1 MSLIP
6 AFEIGLWNAWIFM
19 IWLVIA
25 FFLVP
30 LNIIPKGREEGS
42 DFTAEFSKTQKWA
55 IRSMH
60 VIYLLSIIYSI
71 FVPLKLGT
79 PWFWAGLPIYL
90 TGLISYAMVWVGF
103 ATTPP
108 DRLITKGIY
117 RYSRNPMQLSQ
128 VVIFLGVGVAT
139 ASWVFLLLGV
149 AYMITPL
156 LWVAAEERRCLK
168 YYGEAYCE
176 YMNTTPRW
184 MGIPKSRRS
193 EHQAT

>member
-1 MSLIP
+1 MYLIP
-6 AFEIGLWNAWIFM
+6 EFEIGVWNAWILM

-42 DFTAEFSKTQKWA
+42 DFTDEFNKTQKYA

-60 VIYLLSIIYSI
+60 IIYLLSIIYSI

-79 PWFWAGLPIYL
+79 VWLYAGLTVYL
-90 TGLISYAMVWVGF
+90 VGLISYAMVWVGF

-108 DRLITKGIY
+108 DKPITSGIY

-128 VVIFLGVGVAT
+128 VLIFIGVGIAT
-139 ASWVFLLLGV
+139 ASWVFLLLSV
-149 AYMITPL
+149 AYIIMPL
-156 LWVAAEERRCLK
+156 LWVGAEERHCLK
-168 YYGEAYCE
+168 CYGDFYRE
-176 YMNTTPRW
+176 YMNKTPRW
-184 MGIPKSRRS
+184 LGLPRPGSK
-193 EHQAT
+193 

>member
-1 MSLIP
+1 MSPVP

-30 LNIIPKGREEGS
+30 LKIMPKGREEGS
-42 DFTAEFSKTQKWA
+42 DFTDQFSKKQKRA
-55 IRSMH
+55 IHSMH
-60 VIYLLSIIYSI
+60 IIYLLSIMYSI

-79 PWFWAGLPIYL
+79 PWFYAGLPIYL
-90 TGLISYAMVWVGF
+90 IGLISYAMVWVGF
-103 ATTPP
+103 ATAPP
-108 DRLITKGIY
+108 DRLVTEGVY

-128 VVIFLGVGVAT
+128 VVVFLGVGIAA
-139 ASWVFLLLGV
+139 ASWIFLLLAA

-156 LWVAAEERRCLK
+156 LWVAAEERHCLK
-168 YYGEAYCE
+168 YYGEAYLE
-176 YMNTTPRW
+176 YMDRTPRW

-193 EHQAT
+193 ERQAT

>member
-6 AFEIGLWNAWIFM
+6 AFNIGLWNAWILM

-42 DFTAEFSKTQKWA
+42 DFTAEFSKTQKYA

-60 VIYLLSIIYSI
+60 ITYLLSIMYSI

-79 PWFWAGLPIYL
+79 AWFYAGLPIYL
-90 TGLISYAMVWVGF
+90 AGLIVYVMVWIGF

-108 DRLITKGIY
+108 DKLITKGIY

-128 VVIFLGVGVAT
+128 VAIFLGVGIAA
-139 ASWVFLLLGV
+139 ASWVFLLLAV
-149 AYMITPL
+149 VYLILPS
-156 LWVAAEERRCLK
+156 LWVDAEERHCLK
-168 YYGEAYCE
+168 HYGDAYRE
-176 YMNTTPRW
+176 YMKRTPRW
-184 MGIPKSRRS
+184 IGIPKSGGK
-193 EHQAT
+193 

>member
-1 MSLIP
+1 MSLVL
-6 AFEIGLWNAWIFM
+6 AFDIGVWNAWILM

-42 DFTAEFSKTQKWA
+42 DFTAEFNKTQKYA

-60 VIYLLSIIYSI
+60 IVYLLSIVYSV

-79 PWFWAGLPIYL
+79 GWFYAGLPVYL
-90 TGLISYAMVWVGF
+90 LGLVSYVMVWVGF

-108 DRLITKGIY
+108 DKLITKGIY

-128 VVIFLGVGVAT
+128 VAIYLGVGIAT
-139 ASWVFLLLGV
+139 ASWVFLLLAAV
-149 AYMITPL
+149 FMIMPTS
-156 LWVAAEERRCLK
+156 WVGAEERHCLK
-168 YYGEAYCE
+168 YYGDAYRE
-176 YMNTTPRW
+176 YMKRTPRW
-184 MGIPKSRRS
+184 IGIPKS
-193 EHQAT
+193 